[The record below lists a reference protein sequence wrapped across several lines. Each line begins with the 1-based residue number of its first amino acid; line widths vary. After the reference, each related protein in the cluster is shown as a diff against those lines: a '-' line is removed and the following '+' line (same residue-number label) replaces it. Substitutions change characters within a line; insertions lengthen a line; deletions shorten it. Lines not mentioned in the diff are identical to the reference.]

1 MAFLFY
7 LDDQLTD
14 QPINDMALST
24 NIKRDDS
31 LGAIF
36 VKQEVKLEY
45 AATNATLVNRISGFE
60 YLKSIWDA
68 GLCSECTIK
77 IINQISNTQSI
88 DHFQGVIKIADLE
101 FDEQKIFVAAE
112 VTDNSF
118 SAYVNNNKSVKAALT
133 SDRTKSKQPITP
145 PSFYDVTFFDSNTGV
160 YDTDVKM
167 YRLYD
172 VFKFLIP
179 AITDNKVTF
188 ESTFLTSSD
197 TEIFL
202 TRGNA
207 ILFPGAEP
215 DEAIQISFSELYDEV
230 KKIPVNS
237 DLAEPIGFFIDGTD
251 PENPVLRLENES
263 YFFNSTTVYTF
274 SDIKELKTYAK
285 IDKLY
290 SSVKVGSTATIDG
303 WAPDGYTFIESTQY
317 FGFKEEDY
325 TVYGQCNTDAQLNL
339 VNNFVISSN
348 AINSAY
354 MGGVTDFESDLFLV
368 VCDSVDPNA
377 LTSDAKGYAFFG
389 VSPPYYY
396 NIGLNNANKLSL
408 YSNSLQN
415 NIGNFLGIGS
425 DGFRA
430 SMQTD
435 KTFTTNPNPP
445 AGSTFT
451 SVGAGGN
458 AFNYDSVALPI
469 FTDDQ
474 TGSNYDGNNNYS
486 TGTGFY
492 TLPADGSYSF
502 ASEVRFTVQ
511 GFVPVLNR
519 FLRLQLIINHYDSTG
534 TVLKSSTASVHDSD
548 LNGNFALNTAHA
560 MVGVTGDLVSAEINL
575 RFYSLQFPP
584 LPLYQNLTFQSI
596 SFFECN
602 GTPDGAVVLAA
613 NTSDNYRILQHEF
626 TASIPDQT
634 WQTIIANPTGLFPF
648 EKDGI
653 TRFGWIEEMRRNDQ
667 TGFTTIKLTSSNATT
682 P

>member
-14 QPINDMALST
+14 QPINDMGLST

-167 YRLYD
+167 YRIYD

-207 ILFPGAEP
+207 ILFPGTEP

-325 TVYGQCNTDAQLNL
+325 TVYGQCNTDTQLNL

-377 LTSDAKGYAFFG
+377 LTADAKGYAFFG

-435 KTFTTNPNPP
+435 KTFTTNPNQPG
-445 AGSTFT
+445 GSTF
-451 SVGAGGN
+451 VPPGASGGF
-458 AFNYDSVALPI
+458 FNYFDVPLPI
-469 FTDDQ
+469 FPDDA
-474 TGSNYDGNNNYS
+474 TGSNYDGNNNYNPA
-486 TGTGFY
+486 TGFY
-492 TLPADGSYSF
+492 TCPTQGSYSF
-502 ASEVRFTVQ
+502 ASEIRFTVQ
-511 GFVPVLNR
+511 GLQSNIR
-519 FLRLQLIINHYDSTG
+519 LRVGLSISHLDSTG
-534 TVLKSSTASVHDSD
+534 TITKSSSFSVHDS
-548 LNGNFALNTAHA
+548 LANGNFALSVAHA
-560 MVGVTGDLVSAEINL
+560 CIADAGDIVGGFIGL
-575 RFYSLQFPP
+575 RFYVNGNWPP
-584 LPLYQNLTFQSI
+584 IPYYQSVTFQSI

-648 EKDGI
+648 EKDGV

>member
-202 TRGNA
+202 TRGNS

-303 WAPDGYTFIESTQY
+303 PAPDGYTFIESTQY

-325 TVYGQCNTDAQLNL
+325 TVYGQCNCDAQLNL
-339 VNNFVISSN
+339 MNNFVISSN

-377 LTSDAKGYAFFG
+377 LTADAKGYAFFG

-435 KTFTTNPNPP
+435 KTFTTNPNQPGGSVFVPP
-445 AGSTFT
+445 QGQ
-451 SVGAGGN
+451 
-458 AFNYDSVALPI
+458 FNLFDIPLPI
-469 FTDDQ
+469 FPDDQ
-474 TGSNYDGNNNYS
+474 TGSNYDGNNNYNTA
-486 TGTGFY
+486 TGY
-492 TLPADGSYSF
+492 YECPLDGSYSF
-502 ASEVRFTVQ
+502 ASEVRFTAQ
-511 GFVPVLNR
+511 GLQSNIR
-519 FLRLQLIINHYDSTG
+519 LRIELRTIHYDSTG
-534 TVLKSSTASVHDSD
+534 TTIKSQTVAVHDS
-548 LNGNFALNTAHA
+548 LTNGNFALSNAHA
-560 MVGVTGDLVSAEINL
+560 CIAVTGDLVATFVGL
-575 RFYSLQFPP
+575 RFYVANGNYPP
-584 LPLYQNLTFQSI
+584 IPYYQAVTFQSI

-634 WQTIIANPTGLFPF
+634 WQTIIVNPTGLFPF